1 MNLEK
6 VFKNSILIFGAVFIV
21 FFLKSLMGIT
31 YMNQELYDYQLNN
44 VSSKDFVILVIAI
57 INIISLFFLYSFKR
71 IGKIIFASTFILLI
85 LSALL
90 LNEIIL
96 DGADYFLDGLHTALG
111 SIIFFILYFSP
122 NSFSSTIRF

>member
-21 FFLKSLMGIT
+21 FSLKSLMGIT

-44 VSSKDFVILVIAI
+44 VSSKDFVLLIIAI

-85 LSALL
+85 LSGLL
-90 LNEIIL
+90 LNEIIF
-96 DGADYFLDGLHTALG
+96 DGTDYFLDGLHTALG
-111 SIIFFILYFSP
+111 SIIFFMLYFSP
-122 NSFSSTIRF
+122 IKDKFESQ

>member
-21 FFLKSLMGIT
+21 FCLKSLMGIT

-44 VSSKDFVILVIAI
+44 VSSKDFVMLIIAI

-85 LSALL
+85 LSGLL
-90 LNEIIL
+90 LNEIIF
-96 DGADYFLDGLHTALG
+96 DGTDYFLDGLHTALG
-111 SIIFFILYFSP
+111 SIIFFMLYFSP
-122 NSFSSTIRF
+122 IKDKFESQ

>member
-44 VSSKDFVILVIAI
+44 VSSKDFVMLIIAI
-57 INIISLFFLYSFKR
+57 INIVSLFFLYSFKR

-85 LSALL
+85 LSGLI

-96 DGADYFLDGLHTALG
+96 DGTDYFLDGLHTALG
-111 SIIFFILYFSP
+111 SIIFFMLYFSP
-122 NSFSSTIRF
+122 IKDKFESQ

>member
-6 VFKNSILIFGAVFIV
+6 LFKNLILIFGAVFIV
-21 FFLKSLMGIT
+21 FSLKSLMGIT

-44 VSSKDFVILVIAI
+44 VSSRDFVMLIIAI

-85 LSALL
+85 LSGLI

-96 DGADYFLDGLHTALG
+96 DGTDYFLDGLHTALG
-111 SIIFFILYFSP
+111 SIIFFMLYFSP
-122 NSFSSTIRF
+122 IKDKFESQ

>member
-44 VSSKDFVILVIAI
+44 VSSKDFVMLIIAI

-85 LSALL
+85 LSGLI

-96 DGADYFLDGLHTALG
+96 DGTDYFLDGLHTALG
-111 SIIFFILYFSP
+111 SIIFFMLYFSP
-122 NSFSSTIRF
+122 IKDKFESQ

>member
-21 FFLKSLMGIT
+21 LFLKSLMGIT

-44 VSSKDFVILVIAI
+44 VSSKDFVVLIIAI

-85 LSALL
+85 LSGLL
-90 LNEIIL
+90 LNEIIF
-96 DGADYFLDGLHTALG
+96 DGTDYFLDGLHTALG
-111 SIIFFILYFSP
+111 SIIFFMLYFSP
-122 NSFSSTIRF
+122 IKDKFESQ

>member
-6 VFKNSILIFGAVFIV
+6 LFKNLILIFGAVFIV
-21 FFLKSLMGIT
+21 FSLKSLMGIT

-44 VSSKDFVILVIAI
+44 VSSKDFVLLIIAI

-85 LSALL
+85 LSGLL
-90 LNEIIL
+90 LNEIIF
-96 DGADYFLDGLHTALG
+96 DGTDYFLDGLHTALG
-111 SIIFFILYFSP
+111 SIIFFMLYFSP
-122 NSFSSTIRF
+122 IKDKFESQ

>member
-21 FFLKSLMGIT
+21 FFLKGLMGIT

-44 VSSKDFVILVIAI
+44 VSSKDFVVLIIAI

-85 LSALL
+85 LSGLL
-90 LNEIIL
+90 LNEIIF
-96 DGADYFLDGLHTALG
+96 DGTDYFLDGLHTALG
-111 SIIFFILYFSP
+111 SIIFFMLYFSP
-122 NSFSSTIRF
+122 IKDKFESQ

>member
-31 YMNQELYDYQLNN
+31 YMNQELYDYQFNN
-44 VSSKDFVILVIAI
+44 VSTKNFVLLIIAI
-57 INIISLFFLYSFKR
+57 INIIFLFFLYSFKR

-85 LSALL
+85 LSGLL
-90 LNEIIL
+90 LNEIIF
-96 DGADYFLDGLHTALG
+96 DGTDYFLDGLHTAIG
-111 SIIFFILYFSP
+111 SIIFFMLYFSP
-122 NSFSSTIRF
+122 IKDKFESQ

>member
-21 FFLKSLMGIT
+21 FFLKGLMGIT

-44 VSSKDFVILVIAI
+44 VSSKDFVMLIIAI

-85 LSALL
+85 LSGLL
-90 LNEIIL
+90 LNEIIF
-96 DGADYFLDGLHTALG
+96 DGTDYFLDGLHTALG
-111 SIIFFILYFSP
+111 SIIFFMLYFSP
-122 NSFSSTIRF
+122 IKDKFESQ